1 MAVDFT
7 CNCWRFSSTG
17 VWLILAASPIN
28 VIRSLFLGE
37 EACREDAFRTV
48 CYLKNQRK

>member
-17 VWLILAASPIN
+17 VWLILDASPIN
-28 VIRSLFLGE
+28 VIRNLFLGE
-37 EACREDAFRTV
+37 EADDAFGTV